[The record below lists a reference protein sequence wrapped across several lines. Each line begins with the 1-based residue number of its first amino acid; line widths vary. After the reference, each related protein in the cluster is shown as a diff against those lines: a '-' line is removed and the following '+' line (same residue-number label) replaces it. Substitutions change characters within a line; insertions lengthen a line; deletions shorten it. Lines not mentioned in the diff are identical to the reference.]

1 MAAMNYLL
9 DTDTCIYLMTDREPR
24 RRANILAHLEALRSD
39 EIAHLS
45 SIAVMELSYGA
56 HKGRWSKANTELLE
70 QFLLD
75 FAIASFDEMAARIG
89 GALRAALEKKGKP
102 IGPLDTLIA
111 AHALGLGAVLVTN
124 NTREF
129 SRAPGLKVQN
139 WAAG

>member
-1 MAAMNYLL
+1 MNYVL
-9 DTDTCIYLMTDREPR
+9 DTDTCIYLMADREPR
-24 RRANILAHLEALRSD
+24 RRANILEHLEALPAD
-39 EIAHLS
+39 EIVYLS
-45 SIAVMELSYGA
+45 SVTVMELSYGV

-75 FAIASFDEMAARIG
+75 FAIASFDEKAARLS

-111 AHALGLGAVLVTN
+111 AHALSLEATLVTN

-129 SRAPGLKVQN
+129 SRVPSLKVKN
-139 WAAG
+139 WAAV